1 MNHYLN
7 RFVQNADLLQ
17 NTPPLKSGAWKH
29 MAFDSLV
36 SLFGT
41 FFVVVGYVKLN

>member
-7 RFVQNADLLQ
+7 GFVQNTDSLQ
-17 NTPPLKSGAWKH
+17 NTPPLKGVAWKH

-36 SLFGT
+36 ALFGT
-41 FFVVVGYVKLN
+41 FLLLLAKLN